1 VFPLYSGLGLIGR
14 GAHLWDTL
22 LVHQRFESDSR
33 PANRGTD
40 MSLRSAKGANP
51 RRHTSM
57 ELAEDRRRGAR
68 SVLREFLRSVLVVF
82 LIAAACG
89 RDARA
94 QEGENSKI
102 TTNIGMGVSV
112 PLNPT
117 GRFVNNSVNF
127 VVGVGY
133 NVDKHK
139 RHSIIGQFMW
149 SGLSPD
155 REAFLPIRA
164 IDGFQR
170 ISGSSNLFTLTGNYR
185 YQHQWK
191 VFGLYFIG
199 GGGMY
204 SRQAS
209 LSRRV
214 DVGLATVCQPIWNWW
229 GYSCVSG
236 IVSQDRTL
244 ISTGSTVFG
253 GNGGVGFTI
262 KITDDGY
269 KFYVESRYHYAPT
282 RGIAT
287 TLIPITLGFAW

>member
-1 VFPLYSGLGLIGR
+1 MR
-14 GAHLWDTL
+14 TGAHLWDTL

-33 PANRGTD
+33 LANRAID
-40 MSLRSAKGANP
+40 MS
-51 RRHTSM
+51 
-57 ELAEDRRRGAR
+57 
-68 SVLREFLRSVLVVF
+68 LRSVLVVF

-89 RDARA
+89 RDVRA
-94 QEGENSKI
+94 QESENSKI

-117 GRFVNNSVNF
+117 GRFINPGVNV

-133 NVDKHK
+133 NVTK
-139 RHSIIGQFMW
+139 RNSLIGQFMW
-149 SGLSPD
+149 SGLPPD

-164 IDGFQR
+164 IDGLQR

-185 YQHQWK
+185 YQRQWK

-204 SRQAS
+204 HREAS

-214 DVGLATVCQPIWNWW
+214 AVGTATVCQPIWQWW
-229 GYSCVSG
+229 GYGCASG
-236 IVSQDRTL
+236 IVSQDETL

-287 TLIPITLGFAW
+287 TLIPVTLGFAW